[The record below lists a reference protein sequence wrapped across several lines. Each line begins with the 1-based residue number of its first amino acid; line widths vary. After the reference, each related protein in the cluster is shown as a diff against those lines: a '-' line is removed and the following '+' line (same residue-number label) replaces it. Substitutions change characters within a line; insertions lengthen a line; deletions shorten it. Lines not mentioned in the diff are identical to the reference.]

1 MKALKATLKKI
12 SKKKNPYSTSAGIYN
27 NGEDNGYSDRIQAY
41 KDNSVTALSVSD
53 LMAKYILGRGFGELD
68 KKIVNQDGKTMLEV
82 ATDASEDISDF
93 KGFWVHITFNAN
105 LKATNFKVFP
115 FSTCK
120 AGLKD
125 SKDYNGKI
133 VYRDDWHDGN
143 KKNTEVIYDAYTTNE
158 KVRAE
163 RIKAAGGADKYK
175 GEVAFFTMQP
185 RLIYPLARLHA
196 VANDADT
203 EAEISNYKNIIVHD
217 GFLGKMAVVTPP
229 MIKDDIEEEAGDPDT
244 LNLSDDVEVVT
255 KEARREKANLKS
267 ESESFA
273 KTLNEFGGVNGQ
285 STILHIELDYSG
297 DDIEKAIKFEKIETN
312 INPDFFK
319 EIEATCKDNIA
330 SAYGNCPQVLI
341 KNPETAFFSGSGEQ
355 LLQARLM
362 YQDNT
367 EKDRNFFKN
376 AINELWKLHQ
386 DYDNKTYDVIPLVE
400 KPKTVV
406 ENGSTVN

>member
-133 VYRDDWHDGN
+133 IYRDDWHDGN

-175 GEVAFFTMQP
+175 GEVVFFTMQP

-229 MIKDDIEEEAGDPDT
+229 MIKDDIEEEAGDTDT
-244 LNLSDDVEVVT
+244 LNLSDDVEVVA

-267 ESESFA
+267 ESENFA

-376 AINELWKLHQ
+376 AVNELWKLHQ
-386 DYDNKTYDVIPLVE
+386 DYDGQTYDIIPLVE
-400 KPKTVV
+400 KPKTVE
-406 ENGSTVN
+406 ENGNTVY